1 MTSGVVPP
9 PRGGDVSCG
18 RPECR
23 TRAAAATDRRGY
35 FVLDATGSCFPEP
48 GGWWTFEPGGWW
60 TFTDPG
66 GWWTFTD
73 PGVWCSLIDPGG

>member
-1 MTSGVVPP
+1 MSLG
-9 PRGGDVSCG
+9 G

-23 TRAAAATDRRGY
+23 TRVAAATGRRDY
-35 FVLDATGSCFPEP
+35 LVLDATGSCFP
-48 GGWWTFEPGGWW
+48 EPGGWW

-73 PGVWCSLIDPGG
+73 PGGWCSLIDPGG